1 MAQKPSGVAYVHS
14 EHRMTG
20 GQRRETDGT
29 LVPTSITTFD
39 LLHLQ
44 KQMLLFG
51 LIILH
56 IWMDI
61 SLQSV
66 KQSILLPFAWF

>member
-14 EHRMTG
+14 EHRGTG

-39 LLHLQ
+39 LQ